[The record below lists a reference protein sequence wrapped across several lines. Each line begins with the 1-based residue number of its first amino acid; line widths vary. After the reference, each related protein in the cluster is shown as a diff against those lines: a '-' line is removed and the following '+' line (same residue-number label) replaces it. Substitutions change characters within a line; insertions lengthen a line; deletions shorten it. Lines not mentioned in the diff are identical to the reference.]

1 MLAVKALV
9 CRRQWGGVWGGDVP
23 SPLKKGRNFF
33 NFFWFSVFQKILCS
47 GQRGGAS
54 PSGPPLNTPLLVCV
68 QLDDQF
74 RSVNV
79 TSAQSVQL
87 CDVVVWHLSRSF
99 TRRRR
104 SLTYLLSSSF
114 PPAAKNHNPSQVLDI
129 SARCSSLL

>member
-9 CRRQWGGVWGGDVP
+9 CRRQWGGVWGGEKFFYFFFGSMCSKKFCVQAKGGGRRPVP
-23 SPLKKGRNFF
+23 
-33 NFFWFSVFQKILCS
+33 
-47 GQRGGAS
+47 
-54 PSGPPLNTPLLVCV
+54 PPLNTPLLVCV